1 MVLNIK
7 RFTKNNFFVEKN
19 PTIVNFP
26 VKNLELKDVIPVPK
40 GKSGQEVPS
49 KYNLVANI
57 CHEGKHMEGTLKVH
71 VHRKSEDTWYVCL
84 CPSVSIDVFVSA
96 SVREGPQRHLRGLA
110 EAHSPHRRLP
120 RRASDFHSEG
130 FGVFSCWWLG
140 RYEVQDLNVTDILP
154 QQVVLSE
161 AYMQIY
167 ELQRS

>member
-84 CPSVSIDVFVSA
+84 CPSRST
-96 SVREGPQRHLRGLA
+96 
-110 EAHSPHRRLP
+110 
-120 RRASDFHSEG
+120 
-130 FGVFSCWWLG
+130 FSF
-140 RYEVQDLNVTDILP
+140 
-154 QQVVLSE
+154 QQ
-161 AYMQIY
+161 A
-167 ELQRS
+167 

>member
-40 GKSGQEVPS
+40 GKNGQEMPS

-71 VHRKSEDTWYVCL
+71 VHRKSEDAWYVPL
-84 CPSVSIDVFVSA
+84 LHAFP
-96 SVREGPQRHLRGLA
+96 RGTHLSCQPVPH
-110 EAHSPHRRLP
+110 HS
-120 RRASDFHSEG
+120 F
-130 FGVFSCWWLG
+130 
-140 RYEVQDLNVTDILP
+140 
-154 QQVVLSE
+154 
-161 AYMQIY
+161 
-167 ELQRS
+167 